1 MAYVPNSAIVQ
12 FFTGALSTSSPFL
25 GNADKIAIADY
36 TGHLMGAAD
45 LGAALDLIDV
55 LAAAGQSAYL
65 GFSTDGITWH
75 DTQQTGDMYIRFAMG
90 LTRPGDTDPSW
101 SVGVDFVGPQ
111 GIQGAYNVR
120 EYINSAATPGAL
132 ADDGSF
138 DVATRTL
145 TPSADYTADVTAPG
159 AGENTYFRQWLFDP
173 AVHTGTVTPSWS
185 APIELGG
192 TGPAGTPGVTLP
204 ELFLA
209 LVSGAGISFDDT
221 VPDQRTINVDAT
233 IARLADPIFSGN
245 PTAPSAPVGD
255 DSLSLANT
263 GWMQREIAGLVD
275 TVAVAGATLSV
286 TDRDGTA
293 RSYTLPGSSGVAG
306 GTGDLQIEE
315 LLNRQTSLNLP
326 AGHVW
331 VSTTLTPAPT
341 TEILLIDASDAT
353 DDYEVVDWDGVKAL
367 PAGVAGETA
376 AANSYHTFQ
385 ATVQDIIYEIRIGHT
400 NGNEILVAANQNA
413 ALALPELRIDRM
425 LAPIESLTGSVHG
438 NIEDWAV
445 RDSGVQQT
453 SPTVWT
459 ITTGQGL
466 TVLGHGDRFFFR
478 APVDNAGPISLAI
491 DAVSAIPIMKLSGGA
506 ASVPLANGDLEAN
519 RPIEVAY
526 DVENGILFLTGGQ
539 LGTGAYRSFGIQD
552 GDIPLLGN
560 NGLLDLARIPTG
572 VTEGQ
577 IAILGN
583 WRGVRYRTVGP
594 GRY

>member
-36 TGHLMGAAD
+36 SGHLMGAAD

-120 EYINSAATPGAL
+120 EYINAATTPGAL

-221 VPDQRTINVDAT
+221 VPDQRTINVDA
-233 IARLADPIFSGN
+233 RLRDWR
-245 PTAPSAPVGD
+245 TPS
-255 DSLSLANT
+255 S
-263 GWMQREIAGLVD
+263 
-275 TVAVAGATLSV
+275 VAT
-286 TDRDGTA
+286 R
-293 RSYTLPGSSGVAG
+293 LP
-306 GTGDLQIEE
+306 
-315 LLNRQTSLNLP
+315 
-326 AGHVW
+326 
-331 VSTTLTPAPT
+331 PAPPWAT
-341 TEILLIDASDAT
+341 TA
-353 DDYEVVDWDGVKAL
+353 
-367 PAGVAGETA
+367 
-376 AANSYHTFQ
+376 
-385 ATVQDIIYEIRIGHT
+385 
-400 NGNEILVAANQNA
+400 
-413 ALALPELRIDRM
+413 
-425 LAPIESLTGSVHG
+425 
-438 NIEDWAV
+438 
-445 RDSGVQQT
+445 
-453 SPTVWT
+453 
-459 ITTGQGL
+459 
-466 TVLGHGDRFFFR
+466 
-478 APVDNAGPISLAI
+478 
-491 DAVSAIPIMKLSGGA
+491 
-506 ASVPLANGDLEAN
+506 
-519 RPIEVAY
+519 
-526 DVENGILFLTGGQ
+526 
-539 LGTGAYRSFGIQD
+539 
-552 GDIPLLGN
+552 
-560 NGLLDLARIPTG
+560 
-572 VTEGQ
+572 
-577 IAILGN
+577 
-583 WRGVRYRTVGP
+583 
-594 GRY
+594 